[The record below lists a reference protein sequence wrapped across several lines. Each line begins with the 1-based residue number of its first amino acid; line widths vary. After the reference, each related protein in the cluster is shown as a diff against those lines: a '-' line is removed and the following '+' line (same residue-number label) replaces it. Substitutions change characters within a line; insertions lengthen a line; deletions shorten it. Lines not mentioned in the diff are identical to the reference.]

1 MSYLVSAGHGGTD
14 PGACAN
20 GYREADIAMDMRE
33 RVATRL
39 LELRHSV
46 LMDGGKGVN
55 LPLAQ
60 AVALVKGTDLAV
72 ELHCNAAANL
82 QATGVEVIA
91 LPARKPIAQRIARAI
106 AAETG
111 QPLRGQCGWID
122 QSQSQHSKLAFVQ
135 AGGLIVEMVFISN
148 RSDLLRFLDVRD
160 KVAQAIAAAM
170 CGNAVG
176 VPA

>member
-1 MSYLVSAGHGGTD
+1 MNYLVSAGHGGTD

-20 GYREADIAMDMRE
+20 GYKEADIALDMRG
-33 RVATRL
+33 RVTTRL
-39 LELRHSV
+39 QEFRHNV
-46 LMDGGKGVN
+46 LMDGGSGVN
-55 LPLAQ
+55 LPLNHALT
-60 AVALVKGTDLAV
+60 LVKGTDLAV

-91 LPARKPIAQRIARAI
+91 LPVLKPIAQRIARAI

-111 QPLRGQCGWID
+111 QTLRGQCGWID

-135 AGGLIVEMVFISN
+135 AGGLIVELCFITNAGDLTRLLNN
-148 RSDLLRFLDVRD
+148 RDR
-160 KVAQAIAAAM
+160 VARAIAAAM

-176 VPA
+176 MPA